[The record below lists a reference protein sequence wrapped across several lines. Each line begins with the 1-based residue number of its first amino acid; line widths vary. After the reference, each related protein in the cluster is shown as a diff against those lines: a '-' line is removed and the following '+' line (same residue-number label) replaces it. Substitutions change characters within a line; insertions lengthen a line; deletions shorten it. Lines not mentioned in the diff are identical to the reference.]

1 VRTPQSHLGG
11 RRKQPQGGGGGGGER
26 GGPERERGWLGVGWG
41 RENMIWYWVKEK
53 DRSLESQQK
62 KWKSAASGGRRFGGR
77 GAVQAAECTTDL

>member
-1 VRTPQSHLGG
+1 
-11 RRKQPQGGGGGGGER
+11 
-26 GGPERERGWLGVGWG
+26 
-41 RENMIWYWVKEK
+41 MIWYWVKEK